1 MLPPVH
7 PGSLQLSPSHHLVV
21 SCALISSLP
30 CEPGQIQV
38 CPGRVGPGVQLRA
51 GSEEALAITGVKGR
65 PDGGG
70 ETVAHTSSHL
80 DTSL

>member
-30 CEPGQIQV
+30 V
-38 CPGRVGPGVQLRA
+38 NLGRSRSVQAELDLVSS
-51 GSEEALAITGVKGR
+51 SELAQRR
-65 PDGGG
+65 P
-70 ETVAHTSSHL
+70 
-80 DTSL
+80 